1 MTLIKHSIARKC
13 EFSLDLVNFHC
24 INHKTHM
31 FSSVH
36 GQSGGVEQIVTRG
49 KERKHSSMGIMGIM
63 VLQMPNFLH
72 VREVI
77 FFLQGHRV

>member
-1 MTLIKHSIARKC
+1 MTLIKNIIARKC

-24 INHKTHM
+24 INHKIPM

-36 GQSGGVEQIVTRG
+36 GQNEEVEQIVTCG
-49 KERKHSSMGIMGIM
+49 NERKCSSMGIM

-72 VREVI
+72 VKVR
-77 FFLQGHRV
+77 